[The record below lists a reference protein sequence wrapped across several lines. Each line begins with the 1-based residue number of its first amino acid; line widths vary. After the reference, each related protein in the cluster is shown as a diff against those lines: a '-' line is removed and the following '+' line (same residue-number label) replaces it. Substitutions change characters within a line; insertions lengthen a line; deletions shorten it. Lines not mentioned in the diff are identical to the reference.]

1 MELTRRHTG
10 IRVSPGRRAFVIINT
25 IVLLL
30 VSAIMLYPAIYV
42 IAASFSEETA
52 ILRGDVFLIPV
63 RAHVKAYQKVFVYP
77 MLWQSYRNT
86 LIYTFLGT
94 AINLVL
100 TVFGA
105 WALSQKKMVG
115 RRFLTLTV
123 FGAWALSQR
132 KMVGRRFLT
141 LMCTFTMFFG
151 GGMIPTFLVVKELGL
166 LNTIWGILLPSA
178 VSTYNMIL
186 MRTFFRQIPQ
196 SLVEAAEL
204 DGCRDF
210 GVLFKIVL
218 PLSLASL
225 MTIGMFYAVG
235 HWNSYFPAVMYLTTN
250 KSLNPL
256 QIILRQVVLLNEIV
270 ENASS
275 TENVMAEGIKYATIV
290 VAMLPMLCVYPFVQR
305 YFVKGVM
312 VGSVKE

>member
-30 VSAIMLYPAIYV
+30 VSVIMLYPAIYV

-115 RRFLTLTV
+115 RRFLTL
-123 FGAWALSQR
+123 
-132 KMVGRRFLT
+132 
-141 LMCTFTMFFG
+141 MCTFTMFFG
-151 GGMIPTFLVVKELGL
+151 GGMIPTFLVVKGLGL
-166 LNTIWGILLPSA
+166 LNTIWAILLPGA

-186 MRTFFRQIPQ
+186 MRTFFRQIPE

-210 GVLFKIVL
+210 GVLFRIVL

-250 KSLNPL
+250 KELNPL

-290 VAMLPMLCVYPFVQR
+290 VAMLPMLCIYPFVQR

>member
-115 RRFLTLTV
+115 RRFLTL
-123 FGAWALSQR
+123 
-132 KMVGRRFLT
+132 
-141 LMCTFTMFFG
+141 MCTFTMFFG
-151 GGMIPTFLVVKELGL
+151 GGMIPTFLVVKGLGL
-166 LNTIWGILLPSA
+166 LNTIWAILLPSA

-186 MRTFFRQIPQ
+186 MRTFVRQIPE

-210 GVLFKIVL
+210 GVLFRIVL

-250 KSLNPL
+250 KELNPL

-290 VAMLPMLCVYPFVQR
+290 VAMLPMLCIYPFVQR

>member
-115 RRFLTLTV
+115 C
-123 FGAWALSQR
+123 
-132 KMVGRRFLT
+132 RFLT

-151 GGMIPTFLVVKELGL
+151 GGMIPTFLVVKGLGL
-166 LNTIWGILLPSA
+166 LNTIWAILLPGA

-186 MRTFFRQIPQ
+186 MRTFFRQIPE

-210 GVLFKIVL
+210 GVLFRIVL

-250 KSLNPL
+250 KELNPL

-290 VAMLPMLCVYPFVQR
+290 VAMLPMLCIYPFVQR

>member
-30 VSAIMLYPAIYV
+30 IGVIMLYPAIYV

-52 ILRGDVFLIPV
+52 ILRGDVFLYPV
-63 RAHVKAYQKVFVYP
+63 GAHVKAYQKVFVYP

-86 LIYTFLGT
+86 LIYTVLGT

-115 RRFLTLTV
+115 RRFLTL
-123 FGAWALSQR
+123 
-132 KMVGRRFLT
+132 
-141 LMCTFTMFFG
+141 MCTFTMFFG
-151 GGMIPTFLVVKELGL
+151 GGMIPTFLVVKGLGL
-166 LNTIWGILLPSA
+166 LNTMWAILLPGA

-186 MRTFFRQIPQ
+186 MRTFFRQIPE

-210 GVLFKIVL
+210 GVLFRIVL

-250 KSLNPL
+250 RELNPL

-270 ENASS
+270 ENSTS

-290 VAMLPMLCVYPFVQR
+290 VAMIPMLCIYPFVQR

>member
-1 MELTRRHTG
+1 MQMTERRSRR
-10 IRVSPGRRAFVIINT
+10 IRVAPGRRVFQVCNVII
-25 IVLLL
+25 LLMI
-30 VSAIMLYPAIYV
+30 SFAMLYPVVYV
-42 IAASFSEETA
+42 TAASFSEETS
-52 ILRGDVFLIPV
+52 ILRGDVFLLPV
-63 RAHVKAYQKVFVYP
+63 KPHVKAYQKVFQYP
-77 MLWQSYRNT
+77 LLWQSYGNT
-86 LIYTFLGT
+86 LLYTFVGT
-94 AINLVL
+94 AINLL
-100 TVFGA
+100 
-105 WALSQKKMVG
+105 
-115 RRFLTLTV
+115 LTV

-132 KMVGRRFLT
+132 KMVGRRFFT
-141 LMCTFTMFFG
+141 LMCTFTMFFS
-151 GGMIPTFLVVKELGL
+151 GGMIPTFLVIKELKL
-166 LNTIWGILLPSA
+166 LNTIWAIVLPGA

-186 MRTFFRQIPQ
+186 MRTFFLQIPQ

-210 GVLFKIVL
+210 GVLFRIVL

-250 KSLNPL
+250 KELNPL

-290 VAMLPMLCVYPFVQR
+290 VAMLPMLCIYPFVQR

-312 VGSVKE
+312 IGSVKE

>member
-1 MELTRRHTG
+1 MEMDTQAYRGSGFPPSRR
-10 IRVSPGRRAFVIINT
+10 VFLIINT
-25 IVLLL
+25 VVLLL
-30 VSAIMLYPAIYV
+30 ISAIMLYPVLYV

-52 ILRGDVFLIPV
+52 ILKGTVFLS
-63 RAHVKAYQKVFVYP
+63 RWGHVKAYQKVFQYP
-77 MLWQSYRNT
+77 LLWQSYGNT
-86 LIYTFLGT
+86 LLYTGLGT

-115 RRFLTLTV
+115 RRF
-123 FGAWALSQR
+123 F
-132 KMVGRRFLT
+132 T

-210 GVLFKIVL
+210 GVLFRIVL

-225 MTIGMFYAVG
+225 MTIGMFYAVA
-235 HWNSYFPAVMYLTTN
+235 HWNSYFTAVLYLS
-250 KSLNPL
+250 KPELYPL
-256 QIILRQVVLLNEIV
+256 QIILRQVVLMNEIV

-290 VAMLPMLCVYPFVQR
+290 VAMLPMLCIYPFVQR
-305 YFVKGVM
+305 YFVKGVL

>member
-25 IVLLL
+25 IALLL
-30 VSAIMLYPAIYV
+30 ISAIMLYPAIYV

-115 RRFLTLTV
+115 RRFLTL
-123 FGAWALSQR
+123 
-132 KMVGRRFLT
+132 
-141 LMCTFTMFFG
+141 MCTFTMFFG
-151 GGMIPTFLVVKELGL
+151 GGMIPTFLVVKGLGL
-166 LNTIWGILLPSA
+166 LNTIWAILLPSA

-186 MRTFFRQIPQ
+186 MRTFFRQIPE

-210 GVLFKIVL
+210 GVLFRIVL

-250 KSLNPL
+250 KELNPL

-290 VAMLPMLCVYPFVQR
+290 VAMLPMLCIYPFVQR

>member
-1 MELTRRHTG
+1 MELTRRQNS
-10 IRVSPGRRAFVIINT
+10 IRVAPGRRAFLIINT

-30 VSAIMLYPAIYV
+30 ISAIMLYPALYV

-52 ILRGDVFLIPV
+52 ILRGDVFLYPV
-63 RAHVKAYQKVFVYP
+63 QAHLKAYQKVFVYP
-77 MLWQSYRNT
+77 MLWKSYSNT
-86 LIYTFLGT
+86 LLYTVLGT
-94 AINLVL
+94 AINLIL

-105 WALSQKKMVG
+105 WALSQK
-115 RRFLTLTV
+115 
-123 FGAWALSQR
+123 

-151 GGMIPTFLVVKELGL
+151 GGMIPTFLVVKGLGL

-186 MRTFFRQIPQ
+186 MRTFFRQIPE

-204 DGCRDF
+204 DGCKDF
-210 GVLFKIVL
+210 GVLFRIVL

-250 KSLNPL
+250 KELNPL
-256 QIILRQVVLLNEIV
+256 QIIPRQVVLLNEIV

-290 VAMLPMLCVYPFVQR
+290 VAMLPMLCIYPFVQR

-312 VGSVKE
+312 IGSVKE

>member
-1 MELTRRHTG
+1 MEITRRHTG
-10 IRVSPGRRAFVIINT
+10 IRVPVSRRVFQVFNT
-25 IVLLL
+25 VFLLL
-30 VSAIMLYPAIYV
+30 ICFAMLYPVLYV

-52 ILRGDVFLIPV
+52 ILKGDVFVIPV
-63 RAHVKAYQKVFVYP
+63 RAHVKAYEKVFKYP
-77 MLWQSYRNT
+77 LLWQSYGNT
-86 LIYTFLGT
+86 LLYTFAGT
-94 AINLVL
+94 AINLLL

-105 WALSQKKMVG
+105 WALSQKK
-115 RRFLTLTV
+115 L
-123 FGAWALSQR
+123 
-132 KMVGRRFLT
+132 VGRRFLT
-141 LMCTFTMFFG
+141 LMCTFTMFFS
-151 GGMIPTFLVVKELGL
+151 GGMIPTFLVIKELKL
-166 LNTIWGILLPSA
+166 LNTLWAMVLPGA

-186 MRTFFRQIPQ
+186 MRTFFRQIPE

-235 HWNSYFPAVMYLTTN
+235 HWNSYFSAVLYLSKPEMY
-250 KSLNPL
+250 PL
-256 QIILRQVVLLNEIV
+256 QIILRQVVLMNEIV

-312 VGSVKE
+312 IGSVKE

>member
-1 MELTRRHTG
+1 MDQISAYHPHG
-10 IRVSPGRRAFVIINT
+10 IRVSASRRVFLAANT
-25 IVLLL
+25 IILLAI
-30 VSAIMLYPAIYV
+30 SFIMLYPVLYV

-52 ILRGDVFLIPV
+52 ILRGDVVFIPV
-63 RAHVKAYQKVFVYP
+63 DAHVKAYQKVFQYP
-77 MLWQSYRNT
+77 LLWQSYGNT
-86 LIYTFLGT
+86 LLYTGLGT
-94 AINLVL
+94 VINLVL

-115 RRFLTLTV
+115 RRF
-123 FGAWALSQR
+123 F
-132 KMVGRRFLT
+132 T
-141 LMCTFTMFFG
+141 LMCTFTMFFN
-151 GGMIPTFLVVKELGL
+151 GGMIPTFLVIRELRL
-166 LNTIWGILLPSA
+166 LNTIWAILLPGA

-186 MRTFFRQIPQ
+186 MRTFFMQIPQ

-210 GVLFKIVL
+210 GVLFRIVL

-225 MTIGMFYAVG
+225 MTIGMFYAVA
-235 HWNSYFPAVMYLTTN
+235 HWNSYFTAVLYLS
-250 KSLNPL
+250 KPELYPL
-256 QIILRQVVLLNEIV
+256 QIILRQVVLMNEIV

-312 VGSVKE
+312 IGSVKE

>member
-1 MELTRRHTG
+1 MELTRRHSG
-10 IRVSPGRRAFVIINT
+10 IRVAPSRKAFVIINT
-25 IVLLL
+25 VVLLL
-30 VSAIMLYPAIYV
+30 ISAIMLYPAIYV

-52 ILRGDVFLIPV
+52 ILRGDVFLYPV
-63 RAHVKAYQKVFVYP
+63 RAHLKAYQKVFVYP
-77 MLWQSYRNT
+77 MLWKSYSNT
-86 LIYTFLGT
+86 LLYTVLGT
-94 AINLVL
+94 AINLIL

-115 RRFLTLTV
+115 RRF
-123 FGAWALSQR
+123 F
-132 KMVGRRFLT
+132 T

-151 GGMIPTFLVVKELGL
+151 GGMIPTFLVVKGLGL
-166 LNTIWGILLPSA
+166 LNTIWGILLPGA

-186 MRTFFRQIPQ
+186 MRTFFRQIPE

-204 DGCRDF
+204 DGCKDF
-210 GVLFKIVL
+210 GVLFRIVL

-250 KSLNPL
+250 KELNPL

-290 VAMLPMLCVYPFVQR
+290 VAMLPMLCIYPFVQR

-312 VGSVKE
+312 IGSVKE

>member
-30 VSAIMLYPAIYV
+30 ISAIMLYPAIDV
-42 IAASFSEETA
+42 IAASFSEATA

-63 RAHVKAYQKVFVYP
+63 RAHVKAYQKVFIYP

-115 RRFLTLTV
+115 RRFLTL
-123 FGAWALSQR
+123 
-132 KMVGRRFLT
+132 
-141 LMCTFTMFFG
+141 MCTFTMFFG
-151 GGMIPTFLVVKELGL
+151 GGMIPTFLVVKGLGL
-166 LNTIWGILLPSA
+166 LNTIWAILLPSA

-186 MRTFFRQIPQ
+186 MRTFFRQIPE

-210 GVLFKIVL
+210 GVLFRIVL

-250 KSLNPL
+250 KELNPL

-290 VAMLPMLCVYPFVQR
+290 VAMLPMLCIYPFVQR

>member
-10 IRVSPGRRAFVIINT
+10 IRVSSGRRAFVIINT

-115 RRFLTLTV
+115 RRFLTL
-123 FGAWALSQR
+123 
-132 KMVGRRFLT
+132 
-141 LMCTFTMFFG
+141 MCTFTMFFG
-151 GGMIPTFLVVKELGL
+151 GGMIPTFLVVKGLGL
-166 LNTIWGILLPSA
+166 LNTIWAILLPSA

-186 MRTFFRQIPQ
+186 MRTFFRQIPE

-210 GVLFKIVL
+210 GVLFRIVL

-250 KSLNPL
+250 KELNPL

-290 VAMLPMLCVYPFVQR
+290 VAMLPMLCIYPFVQR

>member
-115 RRFLTLTV
+115 RRFLTL
-123 FGAWALSQR
+123 
-132 KMVGRRFLT
+132 
-141 LMCTFTMFFG
+141 MCTFTMFFG
-151 GGMIPTFLVVKELGL
+151 GGMIPTFLVVKGLGL
-166 LNTIWGILLPSA
+166 LNTIWAILLPSA

-186 MRTFFRQIPQ
+186 MRTFFRQIPE

-210 GVLFKIVL
+210 GVLFRIVL

-250 KSLNPL
+250 KELNPL

-290 VAMLPMLCVYPFVQR
+290 VAMLPMLCIYPFVQR
-305 YFVKGVM
+305 YFVKGIM